1 LLHFRI
7 GDIET
12 FDESE
17 NLEKNK
23 TSGTKNETSFKKAF
37 DIENNDEDFGKN
49 PFDIENNDEDF
60 GLWVGSI
67 TEDLI
72 SNKFFHYLNQFK
84 ALFIKKCIHSI
95 RNIAL
100 VLSQLLIPA
109 VFLVLN
115 LAFIKFGTIPDGDM
129 PSLSISI
136 SKYDQNYMPYN
147 IINED
152 NSIKNNQTLDT
163 ISKYFLNQF
172 ENQNIPLV
180 FNINNSTSI
189 PISKFCSIKK
199 CDTTENYLSEVGN
212 YSDNIL
218 NNQHFSAFDFLIK
231 NSSQNI
237 EITGHFNNQPFHI
250 APLTLNLITNT
261 LFKYYTNSSS
271 SSINLINHPLPRDE
285 LDRLK
290 KASGFGFKPL
300 FISMGFN
307 FGFSFLIASFAMFL
321 IKERASGSKHLQ
333 YLNGC
338 NSYIFWISA
347 FVWDFLSY
355 IIPVVLAIV
364 ILLVQFKNL
373 YFF

>member
-1 LLHFRI
+1 
-7 GDIET
+7 
-12 FDESE
+12 
-17 NLEKNK
+17 
-23 TSGTKNETSFKKAF
+23 
-37 DIENNDEDFGKN
+37 
-49 PFDIENNDEDF
+49 
-60 GLWVGSI
+60 
-67 TEDLI
+67 
-72 SNKFFHYLNQFK
+72 
-84 ALFIKKCIHSI
+84 
-95 RNIAL
+95 
-100 VLSQLLIPA
+100 
-109 VFLVLN
+109 
-115 LAFIKFGTIPDGDM
+115 M
-129 PSLSISI
+129 
-136 SKYDQNYMPYN
+136 
-147 IINED
+147 
-152 NSIKNNQTLDT
+152 
-163 ISKYFLNQF
+163 
-172 ENQNIPLV
+172 
-180 FNINNSTSI
+180 
-189 PISKFCSIKK
+189 
-199 CDTTENYLSEVGN
+199 
-212 YSDNIL
+212 
-218 NNQHFSAFDFLIK
+218 IK